1 MLRKFVRT
9 AVVVATLALV
19 TSGASS
25 EEFDDGQI
33 TTTRTA
39 LAGKRVGFIP
49 LSMGIDLGQ
58 VWYDGLK
65 RDADRFGYEIIVRDA
80 NWNVQAGAQAINE
93 FIGEKVDVLVLQP
106 ADNQAYVRLVDKAA
120 AAGVPVVQVNMKSP
134 NTGDAYVGA
143 NWYTN
148 AQIMAQ
154 TMYDLCS
161 TEKGGNGKIAI
172 ITGNMTSPA
181 SYIVHGGLVD
191 FVAENPGLEI
201 VADQPAD
208 YDSTKAKAVTSTILK
223 QTPDL
228 CGIIGLW
235 EVMDMGTA
243 AAIREAGLHGKVRL
257 VTSGG
262 GEVKSSCNNV
272 ANGNFDAVVSYDAAT
287 TGRYLSTV
295 VLQML
300 QSPPVEPGKNSF
312 GIYTPSRVIT
322 KDNAEGGSCW
332 SLDDVLANGL

>member
-1 MLRKFVRT
+1 MLK
-9 AVVVATLALV
+9 AVIRSAALATILLTGAVAA
-19 TSGASS
+19 

-33 TTTRTA
+33 AATRSA

-58 VWYDGLK
+58 VWYEALK
-65 RDADRFGYEIIVRDA
+65 RDADRYGYEIIVRDA

-93 FIGEKVDVLVLQP
+93 LVGEQVDVLVLQP

-120 AAGVPVVQVNMKSP
+120 AAGVPVIQVNMKSP

-148 AQIMAQ
+148 AQMMAEA
-154 TMYDLCS
+154 MAGHCS
-161 TEKGGNGKIAI
+161 TANGGNGKIAI

-181 SYIVHGGLVD
+181 SYIVHDGLID
-191 FVAENPGLEI
+191 YIEANPGMEV

-208 YDSTKAKAVTSTILK
+208 YDSTKAKAVTTTILK

-243 AAIREAGLHGKVRL
+243 AAIKEAGLAGKVHL

-262 GEVKSSCNNV
+262 GEVESTCNNV
-272 ANGNFDAVVSYDAAT
+272 INGNFDAVISYDAAT
-287 TGRYLSTV
+287 TGRAMATV

-300 QSPPVEPGKNSF
+300 QNKPATPGAAPF
-312 GIYTPSRVIT
+312 GIYTPSRTVT
-322 KDNAEGGSCW
+322 KENASTPGICW
-332 SLDDVLANGL
+332 SLKDVLANGL

>member
-1 MLRKFVRT
+1 MLGKFVRAA
-9 AVVVATLALV
+9 AVAIALV
-19 TSGASS
+19 SVAGGASA

-33 TTTRTA
+33 AATRAA

-58 VWYDGLK
+58 VWYEALT

-93 FIGEKVDVLVLQP
+93 FIGEKIDVLVLQP

-120 AAGVPVVQVNMKSP
+120 AAGVPVIQVNMKSP

-143 NWYTN
+143 NWYMN

-154 TMYDLCS
+154 SMHDLCS

-181 SYIVHGGLVD
+181 SYIVHDGLVD
-191 FVAENPGLEI
+191 FIEENPGMEI

-208 YDSTKAKAVTSTILK
+208 YDSTKAKAVTTTILK

-243 AAIREAGLHGKVRL
+243 AAIREAGLQGKVKL

-287 TGRYLSTV
+287 TGRSLSTV

-300 QSPPVEPGKNSF
+300 QSPPAEPGKAPF

-322 KDNAEGGSCW
+322 KENAEAGSCW
-332 SLDDVLANGL
+332 SLDDVLASGL